1 MEKQEAKKGAVKVA
15 KKVVEKKAVV
25 KKDKNS
31 LSDKQEKALKL
42 IQKGTTK
49 DSFIHQMAIEP
60 AGFGGLIG
68 NMRKKGLLVE
78 MDKDGKL
85 SLSK

>member
-1 MEKQEAKKGAVKVA
+1 MKKTSEKVVVSKKQVAEKVVKVA
-15 KKVVEKKAVV
+15 
-25 KKDKNS
+25 KDKNS
-31 LSDKQEKALKL
+31 LSEKQVKALAL
-42 IQKGTTK
+42 IKKGTTK
-49 DSFIHQMAIEP
+49 DSFINQMAIEP